1 MARLASRSKLT
12 VLATALVVSYA
23 AGLVAYLLS
32 LLQPV
37 QEAEQGTLDWRF
49 LFRGPMGE
57 KPAEIALVTVD
68 EQADLPYWA
77 PVPRE
82 HLARVIESLTRG
94 GAKLVGLDFYLGSR
108 SFDAAGDSLL
118 REAMLRAGNVV
129 PVSFLERGED
139 GALKEYRA
147 MPYFLEAALDYGYAT
162 FFTGTGVESVREGRV
177 AIGIDGQHALSLAG
191 ALYARAR
198 GLETGEIR
206 ELDWSRRYDRLPGS
220 DDDYRR
226 LIDYNGPPF
235 QYYRGLDH
243 ELVGGIAAFSS
254 KQVASLPPV
263 LAQRFFKDRIVLVG
277 SGLSDAPDIYRT
289 PFFSQR
295 YDYERTFGVEIHAQF
310 LHSLLAERPLA
321 EVGSFAAI
329 LLVLIPGFLAGLAAV
344 RLRPY
349 LALPL
354 VLVVLALV
362 WGLGFHLFGAYQ
374 LVVPLVMPTLA
385 SGLACLFGLIYV
397 GSTDGRRKNAVRDRF
412 APMVGERYLAQLLEA
427 PDAWAT
433 DGDERLVTVLWLQLE
448 LDDSVRRS
456 PRETMAFFQD
466 YWRRMTPLIFEN
478 DGVVFV
484 YEERGLGAVFG
495 APLAQK
501 DHAQRA
507 VTTAIDVAE
516 AWLSFG
522 KGAQTEK
529 GRLAIGLETG
539 TALIGELGADERF
552 SYRVLGTPVDR
563 ACELAMSQDGR
574 GEIRISRQLQEQVA
588 ELVESE
594 PVDGDVFRLTGRLSA
609 PPIGAAET
617 PTSPFWKY
625 LKLERG
631 GEENISDEL
640 LERLAIF
647 AEFNR
652 RDLHHVKPLLFH
664 RSFRPGERIF
674 AQGEVGSAM
683 YIIQRGSVDI
693 LHEEEEEEAG
703 DPHLLQRL
711 GEGEFF
717 GELALLSDLPR
728 PASAVAYQKAE
739 LLVLFQNDLFDL
751 IEQQPELGVRLIRS
765 LSRITGERLVRAN
778 EELVRRNNG
787 REVEAVAP

>member
-82 HLARVIESLTRG
+82 HLARVIQSLTRG
-94 GAKLVGLDFYLGSR
+94 GARLVGLDFYLGSH

-118 REAMLRAGNVV
+118 REAMVEAGNVV

-177 AIGIDGQHALSLAG
+177 AMGIEGRHALSLAG
-191 ALYARAR
+191 ALYARAK

-206 ELDWSRRYDRLPGS
+206 ELDWARRYDRLPGS

-254 KQVASLPPV
+254 KQVTSLPPV

-289 PFFSQR
+289 PFFAQR

-310 LHSLLAERPLA
+310 LNSLLAERPLA
-321 EVGSFAAI
+321 EVGAFATI

-349 LALPL
+349 LAFPL
-354 VLVVLALV
+354 LLVVLALV
-362 WGLGFHLFGAYQ
+362 WGLGFHLFGDYQ
-374 LVVPLVMPTLA
+374 LVAPLVMPTLA

-397 GSTDGRRKNAVRDRF
+397 GSTDGKRKNAVRDRF
-412 APMVGERYLAQLLEA
+412 APMVGEQYLAQLLET

-448 LDDSVRRS
+448 LDDSVRQS
-456 PRETMAFFQD
+456 ARETMAFYQD

-484 YEERGLGAVFG
+484 YEERSLGAVFG
-495 APLAQK
+495 APLAQR

-522 KGAQTEK
+522 KGK
-529 GRLAIGLETG
+529 LSIGLETG

-563 ACELAMSQDGR
+563 ACELAVNQDGR
-574 GEIRISRQLQEQVA
+574 GEIRISRQLQEQVS

-594 PVDGDVFRLTGRLSA
+594 AVGGDVFRVTGRLSA
-609 PPIGAAET
+609 PAIGAAER

-631 GEENISDEL
+631 GESDISDEL

-652 RDLHHVKPLLFH
+652 RDLHHVKPLLFP

-693 LHEEEEEEAG
+693 LHEEEEES
-703 DPHLLQRL
+703 DPQLLQRL

-765 LSRITGERLVRAN
+765 LSRILGERLIQVN
-778 EELVRRNNG
+778 EQLVRQG
-787 REVEAVAP
+787 RDTEGDSRP